1 MTSETKFNEIT
12 EKLNKMFKGF
22 SEKKQDEL
30 IKNLK
35 NWCKLNATR
44 GEKNKVDAIQCFLA
58 EKNIF

>member
-1 MTSETKFNEIT
+1 MTNETRFNEIT
-12 EKLNKMFKGF
+12 EKLNKMFISF
-22 SEKKQDEL
+22 SQEKQDEL

-44 GEKNKVDAIQCFLA
+44 GDKSKVDAIQCFLA